1 MKKINY
7 DNRMFKSVSNSE
19 TGEVSSET
27 IFKYH
32 QKNDLVWAEYEGRG
46 IIFGTLIAKIVDND
60 CLEMRYQHLNS
71 NGELMTGK
79 CFSTPE
85 ILPDGKISLH
95 EKWQWTCKDL
105 STGESVLEEI

>member
-1 MKKINY
+1 MMKINY
-7 DNRMFKSVSNSE
+7 DNRIFKSLSNSE

-32 QKNDLVWAEYEGRG
+32 QKNHLVWAEYEGGG
-46 IIFGTLIAKIVDND
+46 IIFGTLIAKIVEND

-71 NGELMTGK
+71 NNELMTGK

-85 ILPDGKISLH
+85 ILPDGKIRLY
-95 EKWQWTCKDL
+95 EKWQWTCNDFA
-105 STGESVLEEI
+105 TGESVIEEI